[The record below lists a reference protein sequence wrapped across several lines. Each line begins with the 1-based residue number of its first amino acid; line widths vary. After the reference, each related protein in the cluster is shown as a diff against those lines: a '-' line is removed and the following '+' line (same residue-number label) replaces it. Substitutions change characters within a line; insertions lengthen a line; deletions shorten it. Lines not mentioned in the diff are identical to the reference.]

1 MSPAANVQKQ
11 LYGIGI
17 FEQEIILSDFTGDGE
32 KHFAIS
38 QEQLMAFCRSEV
50 TFRPF
55 PGLLWM
61 MTDVATDTYLVLFP
75 ASQRTILYRMGKK
88 LTTKRLQLPALAVEA
103 KFSSDRTISGINM
116 WGLARGPLK
125 SDSVL
130 YGLPLPNLNGSRLCL
145 GGTEKASDSDVRTAI
160 EKTIFDT
167 PFNHHNY
174 LVGTSN
180 LPFHEYVKKH
190 KGRVPL
196 SSLKRIGTGRDIMGG
211 AL

>member
-1 MSPAANVQKQ
+1 MSPTSNVQKQ

-17 FEQEIILSDFTGDGE
+17 FEEEIILSDFTGDGE
-32 KHFAIS
+32 KRFAVS
-38 QEQLMAFCRSEV
+38 REQLMAFCRSEV

-61 MTDVATDTYLVLFP
+61 KTDGATNTYLLQLP
-75 ASQRTILYRMGKK
+75 AAQRTILYRMGKK
-88 LTTKRLQLPALAVEA
+88 LTAKRLHLPPLAVEA
-103 KFSSDRTISGINM
+103 KFSADRTISGINL
-116 WGLARGPLK
+116 WGLARGTLK

-130 YGLPLPNLNGSRLCL
+130 YELPLPNLNGSRLCL
-145 GGTEKASDSDVRTAI
+145 GSTEKASDSDIRSAV

-196 SSLKRIGTGRDIMGG
+196 SSLKRIGIGCDILGG
-211 AL
+211 AQ

>member
-1 MSPAANVQKQ
+1 MSPAAATQKQ

-17 FEQEIILSDFTGDGE
+17 FEEEIILSDFTGDGE
-32 KHFAIS
+32 KRFAIS

-61 MTDVATDTYLVLFP
+61 QTDGVSDTYLILFP
-75 ASQRTILYRMGKK
+75 AAQRTILYRVGKK
-88 LTTKRLQLPALAVEA
+88 LTTKRLHLPSLAVEA
-103 KFSSDRTISGINM
+103 KFSAERTINGINM

-130 YGLPLPNLNGSRLCL
+130 YELPLPNLNGSRLCL
-145 GGTEKASDSDVRTAI
+145 GSTEKASDGDVRAAV

-174 LVGTSN
+174 LVGTAN
-180 LPFHEYVKKH
+180 VPFHYYVKKH
-190 KGRVPL
+190 KGRCPL
-196 SSLKRIGTGRDIMGG
+196 NSLKRIGTGRDIMGG
-211 AL
+211 AR